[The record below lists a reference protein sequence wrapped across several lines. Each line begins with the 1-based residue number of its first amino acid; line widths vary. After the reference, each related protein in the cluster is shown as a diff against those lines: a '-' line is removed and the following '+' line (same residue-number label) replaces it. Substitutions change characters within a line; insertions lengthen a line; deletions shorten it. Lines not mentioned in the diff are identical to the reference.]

1 MRCPDSAR
9 RVEGNDCLDAWR
21 DNFRNVPAN
30 AQLVQGSA
38 RPDPDPSDITNRAAA
53 LRRDMATMSGQLDF
67 PPTEAELQNVLSQ
80 LPLHR
85 AAGPDGLPYEVFV
98 VDDECLRAAML
109 TFLQLVR
116 YWAVVPSIWRS
127 ARVRPL
133 HKSGPVDEFN
143 NYRPISLLCC
153 SLKIIERLLL
163 ARLLP
168 TVYPQIGESQ
178 AGIRWGAE
186 EQIYT
191 LAKSLKLRAG
201 RRTFCAFVDVRKA
214 FDVAWRDAVLLKL
227 AEFGICGSLRALD
240 AIGVW

>member
-30 AQLVQGSA
+30 AQLVQAVQGSA

-109 TFLQLVR
+109 TFFQLVR

-127 ARVRPL
+127 ARVCPL
-133 HKSGPVDEFN
+133 FFFLPLQVNEGPG
-143 NYRPISLLCC
+143 PSAHC
-153 SLKIIERLLL
+153 SLRGKSRFTHGQGGGWAQEPPASERLPGARAEL
-163 ARLLP
+163 AAGQQQQAP
-168 TVYPQIGESQ
+168 TGGVAQGKWQRVHAAPQ
-178 AGIRWGAE
+178 
-186 EQIYT
+186 
-191 LAKSLKLRAG
+191 
-201 RRTFCAFVDVRKA
+201 RR
-214 FDVAWRDAVLLKL
+214 
-227 AEFGICGSLRALD
+227 
-240 AIGVW
+240 